1 MFSTTQPHE
10 EYTLLTSPRMVKTG
24 DWATADLVKYL
35 VSVKDKLSP
44 TEMDRLKAT
53 AAFRKE
59 GSTDPQSPRFRASDL
74 YEPQE
79 SLRQLSLPIID
90 WGGNTKWKHNSIE
103 GTYSSTSIAYWLFN
117 YFAQH
122 NFLRLSACDDSHPLK
137 RSSSPVLIKI
147 ATYATSL

>member
-1 MFSTTQPHE
+1 MDSTSLATDKRN
-10 EYTLLTSPRMVKTG
+10 TLTSPRMVKTG

-35 VSVKDKLSP
+35 VTVKDKLSP

-59 GSTDPQSPRFRASDL
+59 GDTNAQSSRHKASDL

-90 WGGNTKWKHNSIE
+90 WGANKWKYGSGE
-103 GTYSSTSIAYWLFN
+103 GTDKCSY
-117 YFAQH
+117 
-122 NFLRLSACDDSHPLK
+122 
-137 RSSSPVLIKI
+137 
-147 ATYATSL
+147 